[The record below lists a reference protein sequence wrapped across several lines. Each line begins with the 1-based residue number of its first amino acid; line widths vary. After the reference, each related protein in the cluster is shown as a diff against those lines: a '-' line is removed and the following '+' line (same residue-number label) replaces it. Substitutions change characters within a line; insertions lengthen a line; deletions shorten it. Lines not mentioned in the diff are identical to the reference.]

1 MRKFKLFDE
10 VYIKSKHKRGQ
21 IVDLVTDNNGRDGY
35 LVEDDNRDENGDFQI
50 EGYHEEDLE
59 KV

>member
-1 MRKFKLFDE
+1 MRMFKLFDE

-50 EGYHEEDLE
+50 EGYH
-59 KV
+59 